1 MTAPS
6 PAEGETG
13 GERERSLSRR
23 AVRHTG
29 WNLLGVLLPFAV
41 GLFAI
46 PVLTRELGPARFG
59 VLGLAWMLLEY
70 FSLFDAGLGR
80 ATIRAV
86 AGEREVLQ
94 RDGVAAR
101 TTPAALT
108 LSATVTAA
116 VTIQVLLGAIAGLLF
131 AAFAPVIVDRL
142 LKVPPAIAA
151 ESVLAM
157 RVLAMTVP
165 LLMFGL
171 ALRGLL
177 EAAERFDLSNAI
189 RMPVSAGTF
198 IVPALMAV
206 AGGDLPELLLALLV
220 LRAAGTAAQFIA
232 VRRALPALRW
242 RRPREWRA
250 LRELLAFGGWVAV
263 SNVVSP
269 LLIYFDRIVV
279 GALLGVVALGYYT
292 APFEASLRLL
302 VIPAALVT
310 TLYPMASALISSGDM
325 DGMRRLYAGAVRAL
339 VVALIGITAVGVVL
353 APDLLQLWLGAEYA
367 GRSSVALQILCI
379 GVFVNAIGHVP
390 FAFLQAAGRPELMAR
405 FHILE
410 LALHIPLT
418 FWMVGRFGIAGA
430 AIAWTLRALLDAG
443 LVFAAAK
450 RVLGVGIARLAD
462 GRMLG
467 VAAILGVLL
476 PSLWILRVAAAG
488 TDANVHR
495 WLILMGAI
503 ALSALQALAAWR
515 LLLRADEREAILLA
529 VRRRTGSVSEAAVA
543 AAQPARTA
551 R

>member
-1 MTAPS
+1 M
-6 PAEGETG
+6 
-13 GERERSLSRR
+13 
-23 AVRHTG
+23 RHTG
-29 WNLLGVLLPFAV
+29 WNLLGVVLPFAV

-86 AGEREVLQ
+86 ASERELLQ
-94 RDGVAAR
+94 RDGGEARARSAAR
-101 TTPAALT
+101 A

-116 VTIQVLLGAIAGLLF
+116 VTLQVLLGAIAGLVF
-131 AAFAPVIVDRL
+131 AALAPVIVERL
-142 LKVPPAIAA
+142 LKVPPAIAD
-151 ESVLAM
+151 ESVQAM
-157 RVLAMTVP
+157 RILAMTVP

-177 EAAERFDLSNAI
+177 EAAERFDMSNAI
-189 RMPVSAGTF
+189 RMPLSAGTF

-206 AGGDLPELLLALLV
+206 AGGDLPELLLALFV
-220 LRAAGTAAQFIA
+220 LRAAGTAAQLFA
-232 VRRALPALRW
+232 VHRALPALRW
-242 RRPREWRA
+242 RRPREWDT

-263 SNVVSP
+263 SNFVSP
-269 LLIYFDRIVV
+269 LLIYLDRIVV
-279 GALLGVVALGYYT
+279 GAMLGVVALGYYT

-310 TLYPMASALISSGDM
+310 TLYPMASALISNGDV

-339 VVALIGITAVGVVL
+339 IVSLLGITAVGVVL
-353 APDLLQLWLGAEYA
+353 APDLLRLWLGAAYA
-367 GRSSVALQILCI
+367 ERSAVALQILCI

-418 FWMVGRFGIAGA
+418 LWMVSRFGIAGA
-430 AIAWTLRALLDAG
+430 AIAWTVRAVLDAG
-443 LVFAAAK
+443 LVFTAAK
-450 RVLGVGIARLAD
+450 RVLGVGVARLTD
-462 GRMLG
+462 GRVLG
-467 VAAILGVLL
+467 VAVLL
-476 PSLWILRVAAAG
+476 AALLTALWVLRVAAAG
-488 TDANVHR
+488 ADANVHR
-495 WLILMGAI
+495 WLILVGALI
-503 ALSALQALAAWR
+503 LSGLQALAAWR
-515 LLLRADEREAILLA
+515 LLLRPDEREAVLLA
-529 VRRRTGSVSEAAVA
+529 VRRQTGGVSEAEVAVSR
-543 AAQPARTA
+543 PAKIA